1 MEKYNPLTDNLTH
14 YLFFTGK
21 GGVGKTSVASATA
34 LQLVDHGFKVA
45 MVSTD
50 PASNLQ
56 DVFEMKLDNKLIKVD
71 QAKGLQLANF
81 DPVTA
86 ANEYK
91 ESVLNPY
98 RGKLP
103 DSAIKNME
111 EQLSGSCTVEVAAFN
126 EFANFLTDPQIDNK
140 FDYIIFDTAP
150 TGHTIRML
158 QLPSAW
164 NNYLDENDRGVSC
177 LGQLSGLNDKKKMY
191 EKAVSTLTDS
201 LKTTLILIT
210 RPQRASLKE
219 TKRSSMELANIG
231 MNNQKLVINGV
242 MEKFDDDLSE
252 GIFNQQKND
261 LSEFEDFINKL
272 TTSKVPLRPY
282 DISSLNHIRLML
294 DSKQPEESD
303 ITLPENNYQNIDV
316 IVKNLIETDKKLVF
330 TMGKGGVGKTTVAV
344 QIANKMA
351 QRNKSVRLITTDPA
365 DHLSYFNISDP
376 NIHISHIDEK
386 SALKKYQAEVLEDA
400 RKALNSDDVDYV
412 AEDLRSPCT
421 QEIAIFREFANLI
434 ADDKDDVVVVDTAPT
449 GHTLLL
455 LDSTQRYAQEIK
467 RASGEIPQSMIDLL
481 PRLQDHN
488 QTEIVMVTL
497 PEPTPFYESMRLNDD
512 LNRTKIAHTW
522 WIVNQS
528 FFTSKTT
535 NKFLKVRANN
545 EIEWIQKVADISD
558 GHFAVEKWNPH
569 FEKELL
575 SI

>member
-1 MEKYNPLTDNLTH
+1 MEKYDPLNMNLTH

-34 LQLVDHGFKVA
+34 LKLVDKGFKVA

-56 DVFEMKLDNKLIKVD
+56 DVFEMKLTNKLSKVD
-71 QAKGLQLANF
+71 KAKTLQLANF

-91 ESVLNPY
+91 ESVLKPY

-126 EFANFLTDPQIDNK
+126 EFANFLTDPNIDEK

-150 TGHTIRML
+150 TGHTLRML

-177 LGQLSGLNDKKKMY
+177 LGQLSGLSDKKKMY
-191 EKAVSTLTDS
+191 EKAVTTLTDS
-201 LKTTLILIT
+201 TKTTLILVT

-219 TKRSSMELANIG
+219 TKRSSNELNKIG
-231 MNNQKLVINGV
+231 MDNQVLVINGT
-242 MEKFDDDLSE
+242 MQDYDDNLSKTIFDQQRRDLS
-252 GIFNQQKND
+252 G
-261 LSEFEDFINKL
+261 SADFINKL
-272 TTSKVPLRPY
+272 TTFDIPLRPY
-282 DISSLNHIRLML
+282 DISSLKNIRLML
-294 DSKQPEESD
+294 SDEQIQESN
-303 ITLPENNYQNIDV
+303 ITLPENSYPDINVVVND
-316 IVKNLIETDKKLVF
+316 LINTNKKLIF

-344 QIANKMA
+344 QIAKKLADN
-351 QRNKSVRLITTDPA
+351 NKSVRLITTDPA
-365 DHLSYFNISDP
+365 DHLSYFNINNP
-376 NIHISHIDEK
+376 NIHINHIDEK
-386 SALKKYQAEVLEDA
+386 NTLGKYQEEVLDDA

-421 QEIAIFREFANLI
+421 QEIAVFREFANLI

-455 LDSTQRYAQEIK
+455 LDSTQRYAKEIK
-467 RASGEIPQSMIDLL
+467 RTSGEIPQSMIDLL
-481 PRLQDHN
+481 PKLQDKN

-497 PEPTPFYESMRLNDD
+497 PEPTPFLESMRLNDD

-528 FFTSKTT
+528 FFASETT
-535 NKFLKVRANN
+535 NDFLKVRANN
-545 EIEWIQKVADISD
+545 EIAWIKKVEEISNN
-558 GHFAVEKWNPH
+558 HFAVEKWNPA

-575 SI
+575 RI

>member
-1 MEKYNPLTDNLTH
+1 MEKYDPLTDRLTH

-21 GGVGKTSVASATA
+21 GGVGKTSIASATA
-34 LQLVDHGFKVA
+34 LQLVDNGFKVA

-56 DVFEMKLDNKLIKVD
+56 DVFEMKLGNKLTAVD

-91 ESVLNPY
+91 ENVLEPY

-126 EFANFLTDPQIDNK
+126 EFANFLTDPQIDNE

-201 LKTTLILIT
+201 SKTTLVLVT

-242 MEKFDDDLSE
+242 MEKFDDELSE
-252 GIFNQQKND
+252 SIFNQQRND
-261 LSEFEDFINKL
+261 LTEFENFINKL

-282 DISSLNHIRLML
+282 DISSLSNIRLML
-294 DSKQPEESD
+294 DSQQPAETD
-303 ITLPENNYQNIDV
+303 ITLPDNNYQNINV
-316 IVKNLIETDKKLVF
+316 IVNSLIESNKKLVF

-344 QIANKMA
+344 QIANKLA
-351 QRNKSVRLITTDPA
+351 QQNKSVRLITTDPA

-376 NIHISHIDEK
+376 NIHISHINEK
-386 SALKKYQAEVLEDA
+386 TALQKYQDEVLDDA

-421 QEIAIFREFANLI
+421 QEIAVFREFASLI
-434 ADDKDDVVVVDTAPT
+434 ADDRDDIVVVDTAPT

-467 RASGEIPQSMIDLL
+467 RTSGEIPQSMIDLL
-481 PRLQDHN
+481 PKLQDPK

-528 FFTSKTT
+528 FFASNTT
-535 NKFLKVRANN
+535 NKFLKIRANN

>member
-1 MEKYNPLTDNLTH
+1 MEKYDPLTDSLTH

-21 GGVGKTSVASATA
+21 GGVGKTSIASATA
-34 LQLVDHGFKVA
+34 LQLVDNGFKVA

-56 DVFEMKLDNKLIKVD
+56 DVFEMKLGNKLTKVD

-91 ESVLNPY
+91 ESVLEPY

-126 EFANFLTDPQIDNK
+126 EFANFLTDPQIDDE

-201 LKTTLILIT
+201 SKTTLILVT
-210 RPQRASLKE
+210 RPQLASLKE

-242 MEKFDDDLSE
+242 MEKFDDELSE
-252 GIFNQQKND
+252 SIFNQQRND
-261 LSEFEDFINKL
+261 LTEFENFINKL
-272 TTSKVPLRPY
+272 ITSKVPLRPY
-282 DISSLNHIRLML
+282 DISSLSNIRLML
-294 DSKQPEESD
+294 DSQQPAETD
-303 ITLPENNYQNIDV
+303 ITLPDNNYQNVNV
-316 IVKNLIETDKKLVF
+316 IVNSLIESNKKLVF

-344 QIANKMA
+344 QVANKLA
-351 QRNKSVRLITTDPA
+351 QQNKSVRLITTDPA

-386 SALKKYQAEVLEDA
+386 TALKKYQDEVLDDA

-421 QEIAIFREFANLI
+421 QEIAVFREFASLI
-434 ADDKDDVVVVDTAPT
+434 ADDRDDIVVVDTAPT

-467 RASGEIPQSMIDLL
+467 RTSGEIPQSMIDLL
-481 PRLQDHN
+481 PKLQDPK

-528 FFTSKTT
+528 FFASNTT
-535 NKFLKVRANN
+535 NKFLKIRANN

-558 GHFAVEKWNPH
+558 SHFAVERWNPH